1 MVIYDFVAVFRRA
14 DAVERRRK
22 ELAANKYKWLLS
34 KTALQRDHS
43 LYTLLEVIKSIK
55 VRIVQTWLIFLKT
68 TCQ

>member
-1 MVIYDFVAVFRRA
+1 MHEKPDWMDFEMVIYDFVAVFRRA

-43 LYTLLEVIKSIK
+43 LY
-55 VRIVQTWLIFLKT
+55 WP
-68 TCQ
+68 